1 MNKLYNSIALKR
13 GNVIAIYTARH
24 PSFVSSQVIKMLDYC
39 FNDMLLIRLYKQVYS
54 KPLIRKAR
62 EAAEPEVKKEAE
74 PEVAKSEGGKSA
86 EAKAEA
92 EPEVVKSEG
101 GKSAEAK
108 AEAPKPQHPKQEG
121 DSTITKQ
128 RVIPNDHFLIALSG
142 LKIGKTNSDV
152 NAITVTVN
160 ETSTTTP
167 NHLEVNIKVGENN
180 IGIQF
185 YLSAGT
191 WSAKYFKLGD
201 IRYFSQVPV
210 NAYDRKSFGCGFL
223 RLSDGKEY
231 IEFYDVQIQPL
242 FNPEADEK
250 LVKFS
255 DTANDCVGFF
265 SPAIWG
271 ALFVIIILVSIL
283 SCGITFIMDIKT
295 MDRFDDPKGK
305 TIIVNAQE

>member
-1 MNKLYNSIALKR
+1 MSKLYNSIALKR

-24 PSFVSSQVIKMLDYC
+24 PSFVSSQVINMLSYF
-39 FNDMLLIRLYKQVYS
+39 FNDILVIRLCKQVYS

-62 EAAEPEVKKEAE
+62 EAAEPEAKKEAE
-74 PEVAKSEGGKSA
+74 PEADKTEGGKSA

-92 EPEVVKSEG
+92 
-101 GKSAEAK
+101 
-108 AEAPKPQHPKQEG
+108 APKPQQPKQEG
-121 DSTITKQ
+121 EATAAKQ
-128 RVIPNDHFLIALSG
+128 RVIPNDHFFIALSG
-142 LKIGKTNSDV
+142 LRIGNTDVDV
-152 NAITVTVN
+152 NTISVTLN
-160 ETSTTTP
+160 ETSAAKP
-167 NHLEVNIKVGENN
+167 NHLEVNIRSGDNN
-180 IGIQF
+180 LGIQF

-191 WSAKYFKLGD
+191 WSAKNFKLGD
-201 IRYFSQVPV
+201 VRYFPQVPV

-223 RLSDGKEY
+223 RLSDGKNY

-242 FNPEADEK
+242 FNPENDEK
-250 LVKFS
+250 LTQFS

-283 SCGITFIMDIKT
+283 SCGLTFIMDIKT

-305 TIIVNAQE
+305 TIIINAQE